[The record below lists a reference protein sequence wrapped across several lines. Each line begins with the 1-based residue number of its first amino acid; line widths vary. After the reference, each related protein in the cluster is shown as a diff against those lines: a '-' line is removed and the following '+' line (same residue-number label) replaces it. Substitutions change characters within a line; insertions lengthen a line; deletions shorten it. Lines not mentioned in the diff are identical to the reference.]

1 MSQLSQCGFRG
12 PGQISTELLATIH
25 AEQERTWRS
34 RVKAFQET
42 ALIYGIQLLFRASLM
57 LRRWNY

>member
-1 MSQLSQCGFRG
+1 MSQLSQYGFGNLSRNSAASVV
-12 PGQISTELLATIH
+12 IAR
-25 AEQERTWRS
+25 AEQEETWRA

-42 ALIYGIQLLFRASLM
+42 AVIYGIQLLFRASLM